1 MQILRTPS
9 DLTRSIRAWRA
20 GHPGRTLGFVPTM
33 GGLHAGHKSLIDRSV
48 AECDLTV
55 VSVFLNPTQFNNPD
69 DLRTYPHNE
78 ADDLR
83 LLEESGVDL
92 AFLPT
97 PEVMYEAGEEAP
109 DLPLGRV
116 AEVQE
121 GAFRPGHFRGV
132 VWIVGKLF
140 RLVRPDKAY
149 FGLKDFQQI
158 AVIRR
163 MIEVSEDLGG
173 IEIVPCPVVREA
185 DGLAMSSRNRRLSAK
200 ERRSA
205 PKIYAALREAKR
217 LKEKGLSVAKVR
229 AAVLA
234 DLQKDPLLR
243 VEYFSICDGTTL
255 EELTEWRD
263 SARPVGTITV
273 YCGEV
278 RLIDH
283 IAFAEE

>member
-1 MQILRTPS
+1 MKILRTPS
-9 DLTRSIRAWRA
+9 ELTSVLQDYRRQFPSGKII
-20 GHPGRTLGFVPTM
+20 GFVPTM

-48 AECDLTV
+48 SECDLTV

-69 DLRTYPHNE
+69 DLRTYPHDE

-83 LLEESGVDL
+83 LLEEAGADI

-97 PEVMYEAGEEAP
+97 PEAMYAEGEKAP
-109 DLPLGRV
+109 ELPLGRV

-121 GAFRPGHFRGV
+121 GAFRPGHFQGV

-140 RLVRPDKAY
+140 RLVMPDKAY

-163 MIEVSEDLGG
+163 MIEVSEDLRG
-173 IEIVPCPVVREA
+173 IEIVPCPVIREA
-185 DGLAMSSRNRRLSAK
+185 DGLAMSSRNRRLSDE
-200 ERRSA
+200 ERKTA
-205 PKIYAALREAKR
+205 PKIYAALKEGKRRKEAGESVRE
-217 LKEKGLSVAKVR
+217 VHDY
-229 AAVLA
+229 VLTELNA
-234 DLQKDPLLR
+234 DPLLQ
-243 VEYFSICDGTTL
+243 VEYFSICDGKTL
-255 EELTEWRD
+255 EEIKEW
-263 SARPVGTITV
+263 SESPEPVGTITV

-283 IAFAEE
+283 ITF